1 MEEIFKQYSTP
12 IIIVLVV
19 IALIAIFALLLSTDT
34 GGAVMGQFKGL
45 LESFFNRAN
54 EALSGWTPPTPKT
67 PPTP

>member
-34 GGAVMGQFKGL
+34 GGAVMKQFKGL
-45 LESFFNRAN
+45 LESFFNQADN
-54 EALSGWTPPTPKT
+54 ALKGWTPPTP
-67 PPTP
+67 